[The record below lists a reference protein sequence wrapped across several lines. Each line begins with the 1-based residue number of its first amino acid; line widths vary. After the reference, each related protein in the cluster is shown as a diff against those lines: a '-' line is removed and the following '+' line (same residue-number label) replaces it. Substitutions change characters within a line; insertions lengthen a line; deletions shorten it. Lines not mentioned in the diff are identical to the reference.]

1 MMNLQQLNQLVAN
14 LQSQIANMKS
24 AVSSAGQSSG
34 GVQTYPTSLIIPFDY
49 VTVAAL
55 TANATGTATLQ
66 MASDSAFELLRI
78 LAWSSADVPT
88 QYWQNNFSCLM
99 TDQSTGRQLA
109 SANVAQSC
117 LVTNAYQYGNDEKY
131 PILFPAQA
139 IVNFAF
145 ANLTAGNLTI
155 NIVFKGYKIYQTSSS

>member
-1 MMNLQQLNQLVAN
+1 MMNLQQLNQLVAT
-14 LQSQIANMKS
+14 LQGQNMQS
-24 AVSSAGQSSG
+24 AVASAGQSSG

-49 VTVAAL
+49 VTAFSL
-55 TANATGTATLQ
+55 SANATGTATLQ

-78 LAWSSADVPT
+78 LAVSSADTPT
-88 QYWQNNFSCLM
+88 AYWQNNFSCLM

-109 SANVAQSC
+109 SSNVPQCC

-139 IVNFAF
+139 IVNFAL
-145 ANLTAGNLTI
+145 ANLTAANLTGSI
-155 NIVFKGYKIYQTSSS
+155 IFKGYKIFQTSPQS